1 MPSKSILTLNFHPPE
16 GWMVEAVEAIYDLD
30 NIKLEEVS
38 GKKVAAEYE
47 LEHLVLE
54 GHARDL
60 TAGDLFCFEFA

>member
-1 MPSKSILTLNFHPPE
+1 
-16 GWMVEAVEAIYDLD
+16 MVEAVEAIYDLD